1 MSASIGQSIE
11 AVCKE
16 KGIDRDV
23 VIEAVK
29 EAVRAAARKQ
39 FKSGEEIQVEWSPE
53 TGLEIF
59 ASKVVVETVENEG
72 RELSLGEAREL
83 AGDEVEIGDEL
94 QLPLP
99 VEDMGRIAAQTA
111 KQILFQKVRDAERAN
126 IYEQYIDK
134 VGDLVNGYV
143 KRFERGDIIVDLGT
157 VEALLPRNQQSRG
170 ETWNQGER
178 IRVVIDDVS
187 KESKGPQVIVSRTS
201 PEILKRLFE
210 MEVPEIYDG
219 TVVIK
224 SAVRE
229 PGERAKIAVAST
241 ERDVDPVGA
250 CVGMKGSRVQ
260 AIIRELR
267 GEKIDIIEWS
277 DEPSVFAANALSPAK
292 VNQVRITDIEHRQ
305 MEVIVNEDQLSLA
318 IGKRGQNVRLATKL
332 VGWNIDIRSEE
343 ELKREVAAQMGAMIA
358 SGESV
363 PLERLEGMNPAMV
376 STLAD
381 HGIDDIESL
390 ANATVDDIADFL
402 DVSIDQAEALIGAAQ
417 TVVESARVAAE
428 SEGAEGEEAQSEETG
443 EAGAASE
450 QTPASAEAGV
460 TESSVD
466 AVAAAGGAGTG
477 GEEPPGVE
485 GERPAAGPEGETGF
499 ESEEGRTVEQH
510 AASFEADPNA
520 DAGEVEPSEAMI
532 AEGYD
537 EAVETQPPFMAEDLS
552 PDNLL
557 AKDAAEPVA
566 ATEVEQMSADE
577 LLLQGAGR
585 DLRPDT
591 ITPAPDIFSAEAAV
605 IQNHGA
611 YTEEERPS
619 TLDAET
625 SGVAGATVREGEEAD
640 EESLVAPAALD
651 ETEEGETEVASPVAD
666 LGGEASAPEVQVS
679 SAPTPAGRGEPTP
692 VENVAEDEAEDASG
706 NVE

>member
-1 MSASIGQSIE
+1 MSASIGQSID

-16 KGIDRDV
+16 KGIDREV

-39 FKSGEEIQVEWSPE
+39 FKSGEEIQVEWAPE
-53 TGLEIF
+53 SGLEIF
-59 ASKVVVETVENEG
+59 ASKVVVETVENPG
-72 RELSLGEAREL
+72 RELSLDEAKEL

-157 VEALLPRNQQSRG
+157 VESVLTRSGQSRG
-170 ETWNQGER
+170 EQWNQGER
-178 IRVVIDDVS
+178 VRVVIDDVS
-187 KESKGPQVIVSRTS
+187 KESKGPQVVVSRTS
-201 PEILKRLFE
+201 PELLKRLFE

-363 PLERLEGMNPAMV
+363 PLERLQGMNPAMV
-376 STLAD
+376 STLAN
-381 HGIDDIESL
+381 HGVEDIEGL
-390 ANATVDDIADFL
+390 ANATVDNIAEFL

-417 TVVESARVAAE
+417 AVVESARVAAE
-428 SEGAEGEEAQSEETG
+428 EEGAEGE
-443 EAGAASE
+443 
-450 QTPASAEAGV
+450 
-460 TESSVD
+460 
-466 AVAAAGGAGTG
+466 G
-477 GEEPPGVE
+477 GEESAAADSPAE
-485 GERPAAGPEGETGF
+485 GEAADEVAGEVAEEGE
-499 ESEEGRTVEQH
+499 EGQTVVQH
-510 AASFEADPNA
+510 AASVEADPDA
-520 DAGEVEPSEAMI
+520 DDREVEPSEASI

-537 EAVETQPPFMAEDLS
+537 EAARTRTPFLAEDLS
-552 PDNLL
+552 EANIL
-557 AKDAAEPVA
+557 AHDSAEPVA
-566 ATEVEQMSADE
+566 MTEVEQMSADE
-577 LLLQGAGR
+577 LILQGAGR

-591 ITPAPDIFSAEAAV
+591 ITPAPDIFSTEAAV
-605 IQNHGA
+605 IQNTGSFV
-611 YTEEERPS
+611 EEERPS
-619 TLDAET
+619 TLDTET
-625 SGVAGATVREGEEAD
+625 NDVGGGVVQTSD
-640 EESLVAPAALD
+640 EEYED
-651 ETEEGETEVASPVAD
+651 SPVAPRA
-666 LGGEASAPEVQVS
+666 GFASEASAPEVQTS
-679 SAPTPAGRGEPTP
+679 SEPAASSEGEPAP
-692 VENVAEDEAEDASG
+692 VENVSDDEADDAPA
-706 NVE
+706 VE